1 MAFGGP
7 RRTGKPPRSNNSRR
21 SRARRYSLHGSQ
33 SNSIRM
39 ERANDIAAANLKV
52 LFVPDLSEAKRA
64 EEALREQA
72 NLLNVTHGT
81 VFVMNMG
88 R

>member
-1 MAFGGP
+1 
-7 RRTGKPPRSNNSRR
+7 
-21 SRARRYSLHGSQ
+21 
-33 SNSIRM
+33 M